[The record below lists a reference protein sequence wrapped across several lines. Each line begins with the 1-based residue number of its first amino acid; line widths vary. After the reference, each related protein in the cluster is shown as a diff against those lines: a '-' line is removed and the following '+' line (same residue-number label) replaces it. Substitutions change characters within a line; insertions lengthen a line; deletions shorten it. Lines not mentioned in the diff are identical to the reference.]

1 MRFSFY
7 NTIEKSQFFLKKF
20 KEDNFLEQR
29 KTNNYQNMFKRTIT
43 AENIMNI
50 VKQSKEKYKIGS
62 WLPLSYIWMLPV
74 NVGL

>member
-43 AENIMNI
+43 VENIMNI

>member
-7 NTIEKSQFFLKKF
+7 NTIEKSQFFLKRF

-43 AENIMNI
+43 VENIMNI

-62 WLPLSYIWMLPV
+62 
-74 NVGL
+74 

>member
-43 AENIMNI
+43 VENIMNI

-62 WLPLSYIWMLPV
+62 
-74 NVGL
+74 

>member
-7 NTIEKSQFFLKKF
+7 NTIEKSQFFLKRF

-62 WLPLSYIWMLPV
+62 
-74 NVGL
+74 